1 MQRRLLVIALVFV
14 VGFGV
19 GYGITWLLVGSSDRE
34 RPDGEREAR
43 VAQRATGG
51 EEDARDQAP
60 RPEPDTH
67 AGDARTE
74 GAPELDAAVSA
85 DAAASTDDAPVAAG
99 ETATADTGAAQAADA
114 AAPPAP
120 PAWERCKSRVCRVD
134 FGRVSGGISI
144 RKGRLEHG
152 QPVDWDRDFG
162 RADKV
167 GTLEA
172 GSDVRVEVLGVGL
185 ADGVPAAAYIVRK
198 TRRDEVRGVI
208 ALRIGD
214 KTLEL
219 VPVE

>member
-74 GAPELDAAVSA
+74 GAPGP
-85 DAAASTDDAPVAAG
+85 DAAASVDAATAPEDAALATG
-99 ETATADTGAAQAADA
+99 ETAADTAPAGATDA
-114 AAPPAP
+114 AAPPARP
-120 PAWERCKSRVCRVD
+120 PWERCLNRVCRVD

-152 QPVDWDRDFG
+152 QAVDWDRDFG

-167 GTLEA
+167 GTLEEGA
-172 GSDVRVEVLGVGL
+172 DVRVEVLGVGL